1 MTSDHDDPKVT
12 TEPEQ
17 PRNESGETAP
27 EELPSIWRNRA
38 FVQLFTG
45 ETVGAVGVE
54 IAQVA
59 MPIIAV
65 TYLAAT
71 EVQIG
76 YLGMVEGLAFLA
88 LSLPVGA
95 WVDRVS
101 RRKVLI
107 GANIVRALA
116 MAMVPVLWFTGGLS
130 VSTVWILALILSG
143 AQVFFDMA
151 YLAIV
156 PSIVDHRQL
165 GHANSTL
172 QTSAETARAAGP
184 GLGGFLA
191 RFVAAPILPF
201 FATAGY
207 LISAFNV
214 WRLPSDEPAPREHGS
229 RIVDEIREGFTFV
242 WRHPLIRPLLISTA
256 MFNLFGSVMWT
267 MFSVL
272 LLRNLG
278 VSEATFGLIISAT
291 AVGGI
296 VGAFSARYFVR
307 IFGEGRSIA
316 VAAGIE
322 ALLTLPLVFV
332 LAMPRVPAILV
343 VTVTGFF
350 SVMMVVVFNVVQ
362 VTMRQKQCPPA
373 LLGRMTA
380 SLRMVMWGVGPIGA
394 FAAGYIATWFGLTV
408 NFAVALVGSIL
419 AAGVLFTSPLGRLR
433 DVPFMPVDL
442 SDLKRPRPTPAE

>member
-1 MTSDHDDPKVT
+1 MTSDHDDARVT
-12 TEPEQ
+12 TEPEE
-17 PRNESGETAP
+17 PRRDAAEPVE

-76 YLGMVEGLAFLA
+76 YLTMVEGLAFLA

-107 GANIVRALA
+107 GANIVRAVA

-130 VSTVWILALILSG
+130 VSTLWILALVLSG

-184 GLGGFLA
+184 GIGGFLA
-191 RFVAAPILPF
+191 RFVAAPVLPF

-267 MFSVL
+267 MFPVL
-272 LLRNLG
+272 LLRSLG

-296 VGAFSARYFVR
+296 VGAFSARYFVKV
-307 IFGEGRSIA
+307 FGEGRSIA

-322 ALLTLPLVFV
+322 ALLILPLLFVF
-332 LAMPRVPAILV
+332 AMPRTPAILM

-350 SVMMVVVFNVVQ
+350 SVMLVVVFNVVQ

-394 FAAGYIATWFGLTV
+394 FASGYIATWFGLTV
-408 NFAVALVGSIL
+408 NFSVALAGSI
-419 AAGVLFTSPLGRLR
+419 AAALVLFASPLGRLR
-433 DVPFMPVDL
+433 DVPLMPVDL
-442 SDLKRPRPTPAE
+442 SDLKKPRRTPE